1 MRYSRSCRPSGPSD
15 TGWEVRLR
23 FILWLWLLCLAPAW
37 AAQTQVLSSAYLVDE
52 QGKLDLSEVRQQ
64 LFTPLPG
71 ILARGYTPTATW
83 LRIIV
88 QNGAPGE
95 PLVLRIRPGYLDEVR
110 LYWQDSQGRW
120 QQQVDGDRY
129 PYVARSYP
137 GITPSFLVRQ
147 EQPQTVYYLRLYTT
161 STSMLSVEAQPLQ
174 QALQTDV
181 QQASW
186 QIIYYAILLWL
197 LVWAIADY
205 RESRDRVVGLFIPYQ
220 LLSVL
225 VNLAFMGYYS
235 MLAPASYPQ
244 LADIATS
251 WTSTLFCLA
260 SLLFHRHLLLGFS
273 PPRLLQWVLKLLP
286 SYYPLLFLMLAFGI
300 IQPVMQTNTMVAP
313 VQVLLMAITAW
324 LVPPHPLRRLLRV
337 LYTLS
342 IGVIAI
348 TMLPLL
354 GIGNVLEMN
363 QYGQLMQSL
372 LISALAFVLLQRRSS
387 QLRSERHA
395 FAVELELARQQIAIE
410 RQQSE
415 EQSRFMA
422 MLTHELKT
430 PMSVIRMAL
439 GSLRMQLG
447 EQRILAHAERAVDDM
462 NAVVER
468 CTQADRIE
476 QGQLEIQRE
485 TIVLAELIN
494 DVRDNSR
501 EPERVVLHPST
512 VPLLRSDSQ
521 LLRTVLSNLI
531 DNALK
536 YSPAASVINVKWGAK
551 SAGLWLSVDN
561 VASSAGMPDASKVFT
576 KYYRSPGAH
585 SKTGSGLGLYLVR
598 GLCTQLQGMVSYRP
612 EANIVRFE
620 VWLPVSTR

>member
-1 MRYSRSCRPSGPSD
+1 
-15 TGWEVRLR
+15 
-23 FILWLWLLCLAPAW
+23 
-37 AAQTQVLSSAYLVDE
+37 
-52 QGKLDLSEVRQQ
+52 
-64 LFTPLPG
+64 
-71 ILARGYTPTATW
+71 
-83 LRIIV
+83 
-88 QNGAPGE
+88 
-95 PLVLRIRPGYLDEVR
+95 
-110 LYWQDSQGRW
+110 
-120 QQQVDGDRY
+120 
-129 PYVARSYP
+129 
-137 GITPSFLVRQ
+137 
-147 EQPQTVYYLRLYTT
+147 
-161 STSMLSVEAQPLQ
+161 
-174 QALQTDV
+174 
-181 QQASW
+181 
-186 QIIYYAILLWL
+186 
-197 LVWAIADY
+197 
-205 RESRDRVVGLFIPYQ
+205 
-220 LLSVL
+220 
-225 VNLAFMGYYS
+225 
-235 MLAPASYPQ
+235 
-244 LADIATS
+244 
-251 WTSTLFCLA
+251 
-260 SLLFHRHLLLGFS
+260 LLFHSNLLLGFS

-313 VQVLLMAITAW
+313 VQVLLMALTAW

-395 FAVELELARQQIAIE
+395 FAVELELAQQQIVIE

-468 CTQADRIE
+468 CTQADRVE

-501 EPERVVLHPST
+501 EPERVVLHPGT
-512 VPLLRSDSQ
+512 VPLLQSDSQ

>member
-1 MRYSRSCRPSGPSD
+1 MR
-15 TGWEVRLR
+15 LK
-23 FILWLWLLCLAPAW
+23 FLLWLWLLCLSPVW
-37 AAQTQVLSSAYLVDE
+37 AGQTQVMSRAYLVDE
-52 QGKLDLSEVRQQ
+52 QGKLDLSEVRQL

-71 ILARGYTPTATW
+71 ILARGYTPTVTW
-83 LRIIV
+83 MRIVV

-129 PYVARSYP
+129 PYLARSYP

-147 EQPQTVYYLRLYTT
+147 EQPQTVYYLRLNTT
-161 STSMLSVEAQPLQ
+161 STSMLSVEAQPLH

-181 QQASW
+181 RQAAW
-186 QIIYYAILLWL
+186 QIVYYAILLWL

-225 VNLAFMGYYS
+225 LNLAFMGYYS

-244 LADIATS
+244 LADMATS

-260 SLLFHRHLLLGFS
+260 SMMFHRHLLLGFT
-273 PPRLLQWVLKLLP
+273 PPRLLQWILRLLP
-286 SYYPLLFLMLAFGI
+286 SYFPLLFLLLTFGI
-300 IQPVMQTNTMVAP
+300 IQPVMQTNTLMAP

-337 LYTLS
+337 LYMLS
-342 IGVIAI
+342 IGVIVI

-387 QLRSERHA
+387 QLRSERRA
-395 FAVELELARQQIAIE
+395 FAVELELAQQQIVIE

-501 EPERVVLHPST
+501 EPERVVLHPGT

-521 LLRTVLSNLI
+521 LLRAVLSNLI

-612 EANIVRFE
+612 DADIVRFE
-620 VWLPVSTR
+620 VWLPVSIR

>member
-1 MRYSRSCRPSGPSD
+1 M
-15 TGWEVRLR
+15 RLR
-23 FILWLWLLCLAPAW
+23 IFLWLWLLCLSPAW
-37 AAQTQVLSSAYLVDE
+37 AVQTQVLSRAYLVDP
-52 QGKLDLSEVRQQ
+52 QGQLDFPRVRQQ

-71 ILARGYTPTATW
+71 ILARGYTPTVTW
-83 LRIIV
+83 LRITV
-88 QNGAPGE
+88 QTATPGE

-110 LYWQDSQGRW
+110 LYAQDAQGRW
-120 QQQVDGDRY
+120 QQQVAGDRY
-129 PYVARSYP
+129 PYVKRSYP
-137 GITPSFLVRQ
+137 GITPCFLVHQ
-147 EQPQTVYYLRLYTT
+147 AQAQAVYYLRLHTT

-174 QALQTDV
+174 QALQFDV
-181 QQASW
+181 RQSAW
-186 QIIYYAILLWL
+186 QILYYAILLWL

-220 LLSVL
+220 LLSL
-225 VNLAFMGYYS
+225 LLNLAFMGYYS

-244 LADIATS
+244 LADVATS

-260 SLLFHRHLLLGFS
+260 SLLFHRYLLLGFS
-273 PPRLLQWVLKLLP
+273 PQRLLQWILKLLP
-286 SYYPLLFLMLAFGI
+286 CYFPLLFLLLAFGMV
-300 IQPVMQTNTMVAP
+300 QPVMQTNTMMAP
-313 VQVLLMAITAW
+313 VQVLLMAVTAW

-342 IGVIAI
+342 IAVVAL

-372 LISALAFVLLQRRSS
+372 LISALAFVLLQRRST
-387 QLRSERHA
+387 QLRRERHA
-395 FAVELELARQQIAIE
+395 FAVELELAQQQIAIE

-430 PMSVIRMAL
+430 PMSVISMAL

-447 EQRILAHAERAVDDM
+447 EQRILLHAERAVDDM

-468 CTQADRIE
+468 STQADRIE

-485 TIVLAELIN
+485 TIVLAELVQ
-494 DVRDNSR
+494 DVCHNSR
-501 EPERVVLHPST
+501 EPERVVLHPGT
-512 VPLLRSDSQ
+512 VPLLHSDSQ

-531 DNALK
+531 DNAMK
-536 YSPAASVINVKWGAK
+536 YSPSNSVINVRWGAK

-598 GLCTQLQGMVSYRP
+598 GLCTQLQGMVSYLP

>member
-1 MRYSRSCRPSGPSD
+1 
-15 TGWEVRLR
+15 VRLR
-23 FILWLWLLCLAPAW
+23 FILWLWLLCLTPAL
-37 AAQTQVLSSAYLVDE
+37 AAQTQVLSQAYLVDPL
-52 QGKLDLSEVRQQ
+52 GKLDLSQVRQQ
-64 LFTPLPG
+64 DFTPLHG
-71 ILARGYTPTATW
+71 ILARGYTPTVTW
-83 LRIIV
+83 LRISV
-88 QNGAPGE
+88 QNGEPGE

-129 PYVARSYP
+129 PYAKRGYP

-147 EQPQTVYYLRLYTT
+147 QAAQAEYYLRLRTT
-161 STSMLSVEAQPLQ
+161 STSMLGVEAQPLNL
-174 QALQTDV
+174 ALQADV
-181 QQASW
+181 QQSAW

-197 LVWAIADY
+197 LVWAIADHH
-205 RESRDRVVGLFIPYQ
+205 ESRDPVVGLFIPYQ

-260 SLLFHRHLLLGFS
+260 SLMFHRHLLLGFS
-273 PPRLLQWVLKLLP
+273 PPLLLRWVLKLLP
-286 SYYPLLFLMLAFGI
+286 CYYPLLFLMLAFGVV
-300 IQPVMQTNTMVAP
+300 QPVMQTNTMVAP
-313 VQVLLMAITAW
+313 VQVVLMALTAW
-324 LVPPHPLRRLLRV
+324 LVPAHPLRRLLRV

-363 QYGQLMQSL
+363 QYGQLVQSL

-447 EQRILAHAERAVDDM
+447 EQRILQHAERAVDDM

-468 CTQADRIE
+468 CTQADRVE
-476 QGQLEIQRE
+476 QGGLEIQRE
-485 TIVLAELIN
+485 TIVLSELISN
-494 DVRDNSR
+494 VRENSR
-501 EPERVVLHPST
+501 EPERVVLHPGT
-512 VPLLRSDSQ
+512 VPLLCSDSQ

-536 YSPAASVINVKWGAK
+536 YSPPASAINVKWGTK

-612 EANIVRFE
+612 EADIVRFE

>member
-1 MRYSRSCRPSGPSD
+1 M
-15 TGWEVRLR
+15 RLR
-23 FILWLWLLCLAPAW
+23 IFLWLWLLCLSPAW
-37 AAQTQVLSSAYLVDE
+37 AVQTQVLSRAYLVDP
-52 QGKLDLSEVRQQ
+52 QGKLDFPQVRQQ

-71 ILARGYTPTATW
+71 ILARGYTPTVTW
-83 LRIIV
+83 LRITV
-88 QNGAPGE
+88 QNATPGE

-110 LYWQDSQGRW
+110 LYAQDAQGGW
-120 QQQVDGDRY
+120 QQQVAGDRY
-129 PYVARSYP
+129 PYVKRSYP
-137 GITPSFLVRQ
+137 GITPCFLVH
-147 EQPQTVYYLRLYTT
+147 QTQAQAVYYLRLHTT

-174 QALQTDV
+174 QALQFDV
-181 QQASW
+181 RQSAW
-186 QIIYYAILLWL
+186 QIPYYAILLWL

-220 LLSVL
+220 LLSVFI
-225 VNLAFMGYYS
+225 NLAFMGYYS

-244 LADIATS
+244 LADVATS

-260 SLLFHRHLLLGFS
+260 SLMFHRHLLLGFS
-273 PPRLLQWVLKLLP
+273 PPWLLQWVLKLLP
-286 SYYPLLFLMLAFGI
+286 CYFPLLFLLLAFGMV
-300 IQPVMQTNTMVAP
+300 QPVMQTNTMMAP

-342 IGVIAI
+342 IAVVAL

-372 LISALAFVLLQRRSS
+372 LISALAFVLLQRRST
-387 QLRSERHA
+387 QLRSERRA
-395 FAVELELARQQIAIE
+395 FAVELELAQQQIAIE

-430 PMSVIRMAL
+430 PMSVISMAL

-447 EQRILAHAERAVDDM
+447 EQRILLHAERAVDDM

-476 QGQLEIQRE
+476 QGQLEILRE
-485 TIVLAELIN
+485 TIVLAELVQ
-494 DVRDNSR
+494 DVCDNSR
-501 EPERVVLHPST
+501 EPERVVLHPGT
-512 VPLLRSDSQ
+512 VPLLHSDSQ

-531 DNALK
+531 DNAMK
-536 YSPAASVINVKWGAK
+536 YSPAASVINVKWGVK

>member
-1 MRYSRSCRPSGPSD
+1 M
-15 TGWEVRLR
+15 RLR
-23 FILWLWLLCLAPAW
+23 IFLWLWLLCLSPAW
-37 AAQTQVLSSAYLVDE
+37 AVQTQVLSRAYLVDP
-52 QGKLDLSEVRQQ
+52 QGKLDFPQVRQQ

-71 ILARGYTPTATW
+71 ILARGYTPTVTW
-83 LRIIV
+83 LRITV
-88 QNGAPGE
+88 QNATPGE

-110 LYWQDSQGRW
+110 LYAQDAQGRW
-120 QQQVDGDRY
+120 QQQVAGDRY
-129 PYVARSYP
+129 PYVKRSYP
-137 GITPSFLVRQ
+137 GITPCFLVRQ
-147 EQPQTVYYLRLYTT
+147 AQAQAVYYLRLHTT

-174 QALQTDV
+174 QALQFDV
-181 QQASW
+181 RQSAW
-186 QIIYYAILLWL
+186 QIPYYAILLWL

-220 LLSVL
+220 LLSVFI
-225 VNLAFMGYYS
+225 NLAFMGYYS

-244 LADIATS
+244 LADVATS

-260 SLLFHRHLLLGFS
+260 SLMFHRHLLLGFS
-273 PPRLLQWVLKLLP
+273 PPWLLQWVLKLLP
-286 SYYPLLFLMLAFGI
+286 CYFPLLFLLLAFGMV
-300 IQPVMQTNTMVAP
+300 QPVMQTNTMMAP
-313 VQVLLMAITAW
+313 VQVLLMAMTAW

-342 IGVIAI
+342 IAVVAL

-372 LISALAFVLLQRRSS
+372 LISALAFVLLQRRST
-387 QLRSERHA
+387 QLRSERHV
-395 FAVELELARQQIAIE
+395 FAVELELAQQQIAIE

-430 PMSVIRMAL
+430 PMSVISMAL

-447 EQRILAHAERAVDDM
+447 EQRILLHAERAVDDM

-476 QGQLEIQRE
+476 QGQLDILRE
-485 TIVLAELIN
+485 TIVLAELVQ
-494 DVRDNSR
+494 DVCSNSR
-501 EPERVVLHPST
+501 EPERVVLHPGT
-512 VPLLRSDSQ
+512 VPLLHSDSQ

-531 DNALK
+531 DNAMK
-536 YSPAASVINVKWGAK
+536 YSPAASVINVKWGVK